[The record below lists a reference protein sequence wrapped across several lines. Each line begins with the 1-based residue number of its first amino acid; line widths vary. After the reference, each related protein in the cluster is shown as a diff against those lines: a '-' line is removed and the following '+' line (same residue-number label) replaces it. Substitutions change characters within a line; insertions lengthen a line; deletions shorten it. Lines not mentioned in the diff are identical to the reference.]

1 LGGSFQTDTLS
12 LHPPN
17 SGESAMNTKKPLW
30 MNEPDADQTSIR
42 FSCPYCHTWIRRQEF
57 EKHVQEQHQ
66 LEHTDK
72 LKAMQAETR

>member
-12 LHPPN
+12 LNPPN

-42 FSCPYCHTWIRRQEF
+42 FHARIVIRGYADRN
-57 EKHVQEQHQ
+57 
-66 LEHTDK
+66 LRNTY
-72 LKAMQAETR
+72 RSSIS